1 MVGRMA
7 ALAEELMAEKRY
19 GVPVTVRIPAELAR
33 RLDRLKPRVG
43 KDPTLTTFGRVSRSS
58 IVKLALLR
66 GVDVLEAEYKA

>member
-1 MVGRMA
+1 MVGGAA

-19 GVPVTVRIPAELAR
+19 GVPVTVRIPAELAK
-33 RLDRLKPRVG
+33 RLDRLKPKVG

-66 GVDVLEAEYKA
+66 GVAVLEAEYK